1 VFVYL
6 FNTIIPIFAVI
17 FLGWCVKK
25 RGYLPSE
32 FLTPAN
38 GLVYHLAIPAMIFQA
53 VSKSSLKSDL
63 HLDVL
68 FIALISVVAACFVA
82 LSACLVFRVER
93 GRRGTFTQGAFH
105 GNLGYIG
112 LAVAFYALGDD
123 GLVQA
128 GILAGFIM
136 IVHNFL
142 AVMVLQIYCDGVLDR
157 GGFGNTM
164 RRVLGNPVVVSAF
177 AGILFSV
184 LEVPIPMV
192 VDRSLEIV
200 GNMALPLA
208 LMLIGASLT
217 FRGLWQNVALVAP
230 IAVVK
235 LLLLPALGF
244 GLMVVCNVPEAR
256 YIPGLILLASPSAT
270 LTYVMAREIGGDTDL
285 AIAAV
290 SGTTLLSPVTFAL
303 WLNVAA

>member
-1 VFVYL
+1 MYL

>member
-1 VFVYL
+1 VYL
-6 FNTIIPIFAVI
+6 FNTIIPIFVVI
-17 FLGWCVKK
+17 FLGWGVKK
-25 RGYLPSE
+25 KGYLPSE

-53 VSKSSLKSDL
+53 VSKSALKSDL

-68 FIALISVVAACFVA
+68 FIALISVVAACFLA
-82 LSACLVFRVER
+82 LSACLAFRVER

-164 RRVLGNPVVVSAF
+164 RRVLGNPVVISAF

-184 LEVPIPMV
+184 LEVPVPMV

-217 FRGLWQNVALVAP
+217 FSGLWQNVALVAP

-244 GLMVVCNVPEAR
+244 GLMVVCNVPETR

-270 LTYVMAREIGGDTDL
+270 LTYVMAKEMGGDTDL

-303 WLNVAA
+303 WLNVAS